1 MKKLLV
7 LTIILT
13 TVFVACDEAS
23 QNEIA
28 NIKPVSKRIND
39 LNKTMDEIKT
49 MEDDAALMREDNYLL
64 EYEYPVRE
72 NESYVITYRFKDNK
86 CYEIKLDTYLD
97 KEAYAKKIQQEVMT
111 DMAENSDFSKTTF
124 RDDTFKWV
132 SIDTKINIQLKTQ
145 NVERGTVNLSI
156 VINQ

>member
-111 DMAENSDFSKTTF
+111 DMAENSDFSKTYILF
-124 RDDTFKWV
+124 LWKHR
-132 SIDTKINIQLKTQ
+132 L
-145 NVERGTVNLSI
+145 
-156 VINQ
+156 